1 MTSRAPIVA
10 LFSLR
15 RKVESILELVVS
27 GAIDITVTFMK
38 MKFYDIVQSI
48 RITVYASFIIRYIK
62 KSYIKRSSFEKTRF
76 PPKSPKRLHLKT
88 FYPPDLRNSEVNHFS

>member
-15 RKVESILELVVS
+15 RKDKSILELVTS
-27 GAIDITVTFMK
+27 GAIDITVTFTTMK
-38 MKFYDIVQSI
+38 LYEIVQSI

-62 KSYIKRSSFEKTRF
+62 KIIYQKKFIRENKI
-76 PPKSPKRLHLKT
+76 SP
-88 FYPPDLRNSEVNHFS
+88 

>member
-15 RKVESILELVVS
+15 RKDKSILELVTS
-27 GAIDITVTFMK
+27 GAIDITVTFMT
-38 MKFYDIVQSI
+38 MKLYEIVQSI

-62 KSYIKRSSFEKTRF
+62 KIIYQEKFIREN
-76 PPKSPKRLHLKT
+76 KISP
-88 FYPPDLRNSEVNHFS
+88 